1 MVCGQMFVMK
11 EGFALNRLKLLTMS
25 DIPTE
30 EVQWLWYPYLPRGK
44 ITIIQGDPGEGKTT
58 FVLALAALLTC
69 GLPMPGGAESL
80 PPMNI
85 IYQTAEDGLADT
97 VKPRLTALGAD
108 CSRVL
113 VIDESERELTLS
125 DHRIAQ
131 AIQETDAGLLVLD
144 PIQAYLGEGVD
155 MHRANEVRPVFK
167 RLGQLAE
174 QTSCAIVLVG
184 HMNKMQGV
192 KSAYR
197 GLGSIDFRAAARSV
211 LLVGRSREDS
221 ETRVVVHDKSSL
233 APEGASILFSLHSD
247 TGFSWNGFCDT
258 TASELL
264 SGSGSST
271 TKTEQAERLL
281 LELLKDG
288 EVASEELLKQ
298 SSALG
303 ISERTLKIAKQNQG
317 VVSVRRGDRWYA
329 TLPDTGQEGKGVT
342 C

>member
-1 MVCGQMFVMK
+1 MSK
-11 EGFALNRLKLLTMS
+11 LKLLTMS
-25 DIPTE
+25 DIPAE
-30 EVQWLWYPYLPRGK
+30 EVRWLWYPYLPRGK

-58 FVLALAALLTC
+58 FVLALASLLTR
-69 GLPMPGGAESL
+69 GLPVPGNTESQ

-125 DHRIAQ
+125 DRRLAQ
-131 AIQETDAGLLVLD
+131 AIQETGAGLLVLD
-144 PIQAYLGEGVD
+144 PIQAYLGDGVD
-155 MHRANEVRPVFK
+155 MHRANEVRPIFK

-174 QTSCAIVLVG
+174 QTGCAIVLVG
-184 HMNKMQGV
+184 HMNKMQGA

-211 LLVGRSREDS
+211 LLVGRSKDDA

-233 APEGASILFSLHSD
+233 APEGASILFSLHAD
-247 TGFSWNGFCDT
+247 TGFSWSGFCDT

-264 SGSGSST
+264 SGSSPAA

-281 LELLKDG
+281 LELLEKG
-288 EVASEELLKQ
+288 ESSSEELVRR

-317 VVSVRRGDRWYA
+317 VVSVRRGGRWYA
-329 TLPDTGQEGKGVT
+329 KLPDTSQEGKGVIR
-342 C
+342 

>member
-1 MVCGQMFVMK
+1 MNK
-11 EGFALNRLKLLTMS
+11 LKLLTMS
-25 DIPTE
+25 DIPVE
-30 EVQWLWYPYLPRGK
+30 EVRWLWYPYLPRGK

-58 FVLALAALLTC
+58 FVLALAALLTQ
-69 GLPMPGGAESL
+69 GLPMPGGADGQ

-125 DHRIAQ
+125 DRRLAQ
-131 AIQETDAGLLVLD
+131 AIDEAGAGLLVLD
-144 PIQAYLGEGVD
+144 PILAYLGDGVD
-155 MHRANEVRPVFK
+155 MHRANEVRPIFK

-174 QTSCAIVLVG
+174 RTGCAIVLVG
-184 HMNKMQGV
+184 HMDKMQGA

-211 LLVGRSREDS
+211 LLVGRSRDDS
-221 ETRVVVHDKSSL
+221 DVRVVVHDKSSL

-247 TGFSWNGFCDT
+247 TGFSWRGFCDT

-264 SGSGSST
+264 SGTGLSA
-271 TKTEQAERLL
+271 TKTKQAEHLL

-288 EVASEELLKQ
+288 EVASEELLKR

-317 VVSVRRGDRWYA
+317 VVSVRKGDRWY
-329 TLPDTGQEGKGVT
+329 TKLPDSG
-342 C
+342 

>member
-1 MVCGQMFVMK
+1 MNK
-11 EGFALNRLKLLTMS
+11 LKLLSMNN
-25 DIPTE
+25 IPAE
-30 EVQWLWYPYLPRGK
+30 DVRWLWHPYLPMGK
-44 ITIIQGDPGEGKTT
+44 ITIVQGDPGEGKTT
-58 FVLALAALLTC
+58 FVLALAALLTR
-69 GLPMPGGAESL
+69 GLPMPGSADNQ

-113 VIDESERELTLS
+113 VIDEGERGLTLS
-125 DHRIAQ
+125 DRRLAQ
-131 AIQETDAGLLVLD
+131 AIKATDAGLLVLD
-144 PIQAYLGEGVD
+144 PIQAYLGDGVD
-155 MHRANEVRPVFK
+155 MHRANEVRPIFK

-174 QTSCAIVLVG
+174 QTGCAILLVG

-211 LLVGRSREDS
+211 LLVGRSKDDS
-221 ETRVVVHDKSSL
+221 DVRVVVHDKSSL
-233 APEGASILFSLHSD
+233 APEGASILFSLRSD
-247 TGFSWNGFCDT
+247 TGFSWSGFCDT
-258 TASELL
+258 TANELL
-264 SGSGSST
+264 AGSGPST

-281 LELLKDG
+281 LVLLKDG
-288 EVASEELLKQ
+288 EVASEELLRQ

-329 TLPDTGQEGKGVT
+329 KLRDSSQGGKRVM

>member
-1 MVCGQMFVMK
+1 MNK
-11 EGFALNRLKLLTMS
+11 LKLLTMS
-25 DIPTE
+25 DIPAE
-30 EVQWLWYPYLPRGK
+30 EVRWLWYPYLPRGK
-44 ITIIQGDPGEGKTT
+44 ITIIQGVPGEGKTT
-58 FVLALAALLTC
+58 FVLALAAMLTR
-69 GLPMPGGAESL
+69 GLPMPGCTESR

-108 CSRVL
+108 CSKVL

-125 DHRIAQ
+125 DRRLAQ
-131 AIQETDAGLLVLD
+131 AIQETDAGLFVLD
-144 PIQAYLGEGVD
+144 PIQAYLGDGVD
-155 MHRANEVRPVFK
+155 MHRANEVRPIFN
-167 RLGQLAE
+167 RLGQLVE
-174 QTSCAIVLVG
+174 QTGCAIVLVG

-211 LLVGRSREDS
+211 LLVGRSKDDEQV
-221 ETRVVVHDKSSL
+221 RVVVHDKSSL
-233 APEGASILFSLHSD
+233 APEGKSILFSLHSD
-247 TGFSWNGFCDT
+247 TGFSWSGFCDT
-258 TASELL
+258 TANELL
-264 SGSGSST
+264 SGSGPSI

-288 EVASEELLKQ
+288 EVASEELVRR
-298 SSALG
+298 STALG

-317 VVSVRRGDRWYA
+317 VVSVRRGERWYA
-329 TLPDTGQEGKGVT
+329 RLSDPGQEGKGVT

>member
-1 MVCGQMFVMK
+1 MNK
-11 EGFALNRLKLLTMS
+11 LKLLTMS
-25 DIPTE
+25 DIPAE

-58 FVLALAALLTC
+58 FVLALAALLTQ
-69 GLPMPGGAESL
+69 GLPVPGGADGQ

-125 DHRIAQ
+125 DRRLAQ
-131 AIQETDAGLLVLD
+131 AIDEAGAGLLVLD
-144 PIQAYLGEGVD
+144 PIQAYLGDGVD
-155 MHRANEVRPVFK
+155 MHRANEVRPIFK

-174 QTSCAIVLVG
+174 RTSCAIVLVG
-184 HMNKMQGV
+184 HMNKMQGA

-211 LLVGRSREDS
+211 LLVGRSRDDS
-221 ETRVVVHDKSSL
+221 DVRVVVHDKSSL

-247 TGFSWNGFCDT
+247 TGFSWRGFCDT

-264 SGSGSST
+264 SGTGPSA

-288 EVASEELLKQ
+288 EVASEELLKR
-298 SSALG
+298 STALG

-317 VVSVRRGDRWYA
+317 VVSVRKCDRWY
-329 TLPDTGQEGKGVT
+329 TKLPDFG
-342 C
+342 

>member
-1 MVCGQMFVMK
+1 MSK
-11 EGFALNRLKLLTMS
+11 LKLLTMS
-25 DIPTE
+25 DIPAE
-30 EVQWLWYPYLPRGK
+30 EVRWLWYPYLPRGK

-58 FVLALAALLTC
+58 FVLALASLLTR
-69 GLPMPGGAESL
+69 GLPAPGNTESQ

-125 DHRIAQ
+125 DRRLAQ
-131 AIQETDAGLLVLD
+131 AIQETGAGLLVLD
-144 PIQAYLGEGVD
+144 PIQAYLGDGVD
-155 MHRANEVRPVFK
+155 MHRANEVRPIFK

-174 QTSCAIVLVG
+174 QTGCAIVLVG
-184 HMNKMQGV
+184 HMNKMQGA

-211 LLVGRSREDS
+211 LLVGRSKDDA

-233 APEGASILFSLHSD
+233 APEGASILFSLHAD
-247 TGFSWNGFCDT
+247 TGFSWSGFCDT

-264 SGSGSST
+264 SGSSPAA

-281 LELLKDG
+281 LELLEKG
-288 EVASEELLKQ
+288 EVSSEELVRR

-317 VVSVRRGDRWYA
+317 VVSIRRGGRWYA
-329 TLPDTGQEGKGVT
+329 KLPDTSQEGKGVMR
-342 C
+342 

>member
-1 MVCGQMFVMK
+1 MSK
-11 EGFALNRLKLLTMS
+11 LKLLTMS
-25 DIPTE
+25 DIPAE
-30 EVQWLWYPYLPRGK
+30 EVRWLWYPYLPRGK

-58 FVLALAALLTC
+58 FVLALASLLTR
-69 GLPMPGGAESL
+69 GLPVPGNTESQ

-125 DHRIAQ
+125 DRRLAQ
-131 AIQETDAGLLVLD
+131 AIQETGAGLLVLD
-144 PIQAYLGEGVD
+144 PIQAYLGDGVD
-155 MHRANEVRPVFK
+155 MHRANEVRPIFK

-174 QTSCAIVLVG
+174 QTGCAIVLVG
-184 HMNKMQGV
+184 HMNKMQGA

-211 LLVGRSREDS
+211 LLVGRSKDDA

-233 APEGASILFSLHSD
+233 APEGASILFSLHAD
-247 TGFSWNGFCDT
+247 TGFSWSGFCDT

-264 SGSGSST
+264 SGSSPAA

-281 LELLKDG
+281 LELLEKG
-288 EVASEELLKQ
+288 EISSEELVRR

-317 VVSVRRGDRWYA
+317 VVSVRGGGRWYA
-329 TLPDTGQEGKGVT
+329 KLPDTSQEGKGVIR
-342 C
+342 

>member
-1 MVCGQMFVMK
+1 MSK
-11 EGFALNRLKLLTMS
+11 LKLLTMS
-25 DIPTE
+25 DIPAE
-30 EVQWLWYPYLPRGK
+30 EVRWLWYPYLPRGK

-58 FVLALAALLTC
+58 FVLALASLLTR
-69 GLPMPGGAESL
+69 GLPAPGNTESQ

-125 DHRIAQ
+125 DRRLAQ
-131 AIQETDAGLLVLD
+131 AIQEPGAGLLVLD
-144 PIQAYLGEGVD
+144 PIQAYLGDGVD
-155 MHRANEVRPVFK
+155 MHRANEVRPIFK

-174 QTSCAIVLVG
+174 QTGCAIVLVG
-184 HMNKMQGV
+184 HMNKMQGA

-211 LLVGRSREDS
+211 LLVGRSKDDA

-233 APEGASILFSLHSD
+233 APEGASILFSLHAD
-247 TGFSWNGFCDT
+247 TGFSWSGFCDT

-264 SGSGSST
+264 SGSSPAA

-281 LELLKDG
+281 LELLEKG
-288 EVASEELLKQ
+288 EVSSEELVRR

-317 VVSVRRGDRWYA
+317 VVSVRRGGRWYA
-329 TLPDTGQEGKGVT
+329 KLPDTSQEGKGVMR
-342 C
+342 

>member
-1 MVCGQMFVMK
+1 MAKPNKQRG
-11 EGFALNRLKLLTMS
+11 GANLNKLKLLTMS
-25 DIPTE
+25 DIPAE
-30 EVQWLWYPYLPRGK
+30 EVRWLWYPYLPRGK

-58 FVLALAALLTC
+58 YVLALAALLTR
-69 GLPMPGGAESL
+69 GLPMPGCTESR

-108 CSRVL
+108 CSKVL
-113 VIDESERELTLS
+113 VIDESEQELTLS
-125 DHRIAQ
+125 DRRLAQ
-131 AIQETDAGLLVLD
+131 AIQETDAGLFVLD
-144 PIQAYLGEGVD
+144 PIQAYLGDGVD
-155 MHRANEVRPVFK
+155 MHRANEVRPIFK

-174 QTSCAIVLVG
+174 QTGCAIVLVG
-184 HMNKMQGV
+184 HMNKMQGG
-192 KSAYR
+192 KSAYC

-211 LLVGRSREDS
+211 LLVGRSKDDE
-221 ETRVVVHDKSSL
+221 EVRVVVHDKSSL
-233 APEGASILFSLHSD
+233 APEGKSILFSLHSD
-247 TGFSWNGFCDT
+247 TGFSWSGFCNT

-264 SGSGSST
+264 SGSGPST

-288 EVASEELLKQ
+288 EVASEELVRQ
-298 SSALG
+298 STALG

-317 VVSVRRGDRWYA
+317 VVSVRRGERWYA
-329 TLPDTGQEGKGVT
+329 RLPDPGRAGKGVT

>member
-1 MVCGQMFVMK
+1 MNK
-11 EGFALNRLKLLTMS
+11 LKLLTMS
-25 DIPTE
+25 DILAE
-30 EVQWLWYPYLPRGK
+30 EVRWLWYPYLPRGK
-44 ITIIQGDPGEGKTT
+44 ITIIQGDPGEGMTT
-58 FVLALAALLTC
+58 FVLALASLLTR
-69 GLPMPGGAESL
+69 GLPAPGNTESQ

-125 DHRIAQ
+125 DRRLAQ
-131 AIQETDAGLLVLD
+131 AIQETGAGLLVLD
-144 PIQAYLGEGVD
+144 PIQAYLGDGVD
-155 MHRANEVRPVFK
+155 MHRANEVRPIFK

-174 QTSCAIVLVG
+174 QTGCAIVLVG
-184 HMNKMQGV
+184 HMNKMQGA

-197 GLGSIDFRAAARSV
+197 GLGSIDFQAAARSV
-211 LLVGRSREDS
+211 LLVGRSKDDA

-233 APEGASILFSLHSD
+233 APEGASILFSLHAD
-247 TGFSWNGFCDT
+247 TGFSWSGFCDT

-264 SGSGSST
+264 SGSSPAA

-281 LELLKDG
+281 LELLEKG
-288 EVASEELLKQ
+288 EVSSEELVRR

-317 VVSVRRGDRWYA
+317 VVSVRRGGRWYA
-329 TLPDTGQEGKGVT
+329 KLPDTSQEGKGVMR
-342 C
+342 

>member
-1 MVCGQMFVMK
+1 MNK
-11 EGFALNRLKLLTMS
+11 LKLLSMS
-25 DIPTE
+25 DIPAE
-30 EVQWLWYPYLPRGK
+30 DVRWLWHPYLPMGK
-44 ITIIQGDPGEGKTT
+44 ITIVQGDPGEGKTT
-58 FVLALAALLTC
+58 FVLALAALLTR
-69 GLPMPGGAESL
+69 GLPMPGGADNQS
-80 PPMNI
+80 PMNI

-108 CSRVL
+108 CSKVL
-113 VIDESERELTLS
+113 VIDESERGLTLS
-125 DHRIAQ
+125 DRRLAQ
-131 AIQETDAGLLVLD
+131 AIKATDAGLLVLD
-144 PIQAYLGEGVD
+144 PIQAYLGDGVD
-155 MHRANEVRPVFK
+155 MHRANEVRPIFK

-174 QTSCAIVLVG
+174 QTGCAILLVG

-211 LLVGRSREDS
+211 LLVGRSKDDS
-221 ETRVVVHDKSSL
+221 DVRVVVHDKSSL
-233 APEGASILFSLHSD
+233 APEGASILFSLRSD
-247 TGFSWNGFCDT
+247 TGFSWSGFCDT
-258 TASELL
+258 TANELL
-264 SGSGSST
+264 AGSGPST

-288 EVASEELLKQ
+288 EVASEELLRQ

-329 TLPDTGQEGKGVT
+329 KLRDSSQGGKGVT

>member
-1 MVCGQMFVMK
+1 MNK
-11 EGFALNRLKLLTMS
+11 LKLLTMS
-25 DIPTE
+25 DIPAE
-30 EVQWLWYPYLPRGK
+30 EVRWLWYPYLPRGK

-58 FVLALAALLTC
+58 FVLALAALLTQ
-69 GLPMPGGAESL
+69 GLPMPGSADSQ

-113 VIDESERELTLS
+113 VIDESERELTLR
-125 DHRIAQ
+125 DRRLAQ
-131 AIQETDAGLLVLD
+131 AVEETGAGLLVLD
-144 PIQAYLGEGVD
+144 PIQAYLGDGVD
-155 MHRANEVRPVFK
+155 MHRANEVRPIFK

-174 QTSCAIVLVG
+174 QTGCAIVLVG
-184 HMNKMQGV
+184 HMNKMQGA

-211 LLVGRSREDS
+211 LLVGRARDDDCV
-221 ETRVVVHDKSSL
+221 RVVVHDKSSL
-233 APEGASILFSLHSD
+233 APEGASILFSLRTDS
-247 TGFSWNGFCDT
+247 GFSWSGFCDT

-264 SGSGSST
+264 SGNGPNT

-281 LELLKDG
+281 LELLKNG
-288 EVASEELLKQ
+288 EVASEELLAQ
-298 SSALG
+298 ASALG
-303 ISERTLKIAKQNQG
+303 ISERTLKIAKQNRG
-317 VVSVRRGDRWYA
+317 VVAVRRGDRWYA
-329 TLPDTGQEGKGVT
+329 RLPEEGKGVT

>member
-1 MVCGQMFVMK
+1 MNK
-11 EGFALNRLKLLTMS
+11 LKLLTMS
-25 DIPTE
+25 DIPAE
-30 EVQWLWYPYLPRGK
+30 EVRWLWYPYLPRGK

-58 FVLALAALLTC
+58 FVLALAALLTQ
-69 GLPMPGGAESL
+69 GLPVPGGAAGQ

-125 DHRIAQ
+125 DRRLAQ
-131 AIQETDAGLLVLD
+131 AVEGTGAGLLVLD
-144 PIQAYLGEGVD
+144 PIQAYLGDGVD
-155 MHRANEVRPVFK
+155 MHRANEVRPIFK

-174 QTSCAIVLVG
+174 RTGCAIVLVG
-184 HMNKMQGV
+184 HMNKMQGA

-211 LLVGRSREDS
+211 LLVGRSRDDS
-221 ETRVVVHDKSSL
+221 DVRVVVHDKSSL

-247 TGFSWNGFCDT
+247 TGFSWRGFCDT

-264 SGSGSST
+264 SGTGPSA
-271 TKTEQAERLL
+271 TKTKQAEHLL

-288 EVASEELLKQ
+288 EVASEELLKR

-317 VVSVRRGDRWYA
+317 VVSVRKGDRWY
-329 TLPDTGQEGKGVT
+329 TKLPDSG
-342 C
+342 

>member
-1 MVCGQMFVMK
+1 MVCGQMIEMK
-11 EGFALNRLKLLTMS
+11 EGFALNKLKLLTMS

-30 EVQWLWYPYLPRGK
+30 DVQWLWYPYLPRGK

-69 GLPMPGGAESL
+69 GLPMPGDAESL
-80 PPMNI
+80 PPLNI

-113 VIDESERELTLS
+113 VIDKSERELTLS

-131 AIQETDAGLLVLD
+131 AIQETDSGLLVLD

-155 MHRANEVRPVFK
+155 MHRANEVRPIFK

-174 QTSCAIVLVG
+174 QTGCAIVLVG

-211 LLVGRSREDS
+211 LLVGRSKDGP

-233 APEGASILFSLHSD
+233 SPEGASILFSLHSD
-247 TGFSWNGFCDT
+247 IGFSWDGFCDI

-281 LELLKDG
+281 LELLKHG

-329 TLPDTGQEGKGVT
+329 RLPDTGQEGKGAT

>member
-1 MVCGQMFVMK
+1 MVCGLTK
-11 EGFALNRLKLLTMS
+11 IRGGTNLNKLKLLTIS

-30 EVQWLWYPYLPRGK
+30 EVRWLWYPYFPRGK
-44 ITIIQGDPGEGKTT
+44 ITIVQGDPGEGKTT
-58 FVLALAALLTC
+58 FVLALAALLTR
-69 GLPMPGGAESL
+69 GLPMPGDTESL

-113 VIDESERELTLS
+113 VIDESEHELTLS
-125 DHRIAQ
+125 DWRLAQ
-131 AIQETDAGLLVLD
+131 ALQETGAGLLVLD

-155 MHRANEVRPVFK
+155 MHRANEVRPIFK

-174 QTSCAIVLVG
+174 QTGCAIVLVG
-184 HMNKMQGV
+184 HMNKMQGA

-211 LLVGRSREDS
+211 LLVGRSKDDP

-247 TGFSWNGFCDT
+247 TGFSWSGFCDT

-264 SGSGSST
+264 SGSGPST
-271 TKTEQAERLL
+271 TKTERAERLL

-288 EVASEELLKQ
+288 EVASEELVRR
-298 SSALG
+298 STALG

-317 VVSVRRGDRWYA
+317 VVSVRRGERWYA
-329 TLPDTGQEGKGVT
+329 RLSDPGQEGKGET

>member
-1 MVCGQMFVMK
+1 MSK
-11 EGFALNRLKLLTMS
+11 LKLLTMS
-25 DIPTE
+25 DIPAE
-30 EVQWLWYPYLPRGK
+30 EVRWLWYPYLPRGK

-58 FVLALAALLTC
+58 FVLALASLLTR
-69 GLPMPGGAESL
+69 GLPAPGNTESQ

-125 DHRIAQ
+125 DRRLAQ
-131 AIQETDAGLLVLD
+131 AIQETGAGLLVLD
-144 PIQAYLGEGVD
+144 PIQAYLGDGVD
-155 MHRANEVRPVFK
+155 MHRANEVRPIFK

-174 QTSCAIVLVG
+174 QTGCAIVLVG
-184 HMNKMQGV
+184 HMNKMQGA

-211 LLVGRSREDS
+211 LLVGRSKDDA
-221 ETRVVVHDKSSL
+221 ETRVVVHDKGSL
-233 APEGASILFSLHSD
+233 APEGASILFSLHAD
-247 TGFSWNGFCDT
+247 TGFSWSGFCDT

-264 SGSGSST
+264 SGSSPAA

-281 LELLKDG
+281 LELLEKG
-288 EVASEELLKQ
+288 EVSSEELVRR

-317 VVSVRRGDRWYA
+317 VVSIRRGGRWYA
-329 TLPDTGQEGKGVT
+329 KLPDTSQEGKGVMR
-342 C
+342 

>member
-1 MVCGQMFVMK
+1 MSK
-11 EGFALNRLKLLTMS
+11 LKLLTMS
-25 DIPTE
+25 DIPAE
-30 EVQWLWYPYLPRGK
+30 EVRWLWYPYLPRGK

-58 FVLALAALLTC
+58 FVLALASLLTR
-69 GLPMPGGAESL
+69 GLPVPGNTESQ

-125 DHRIAQ
+125 DRRLAQ
-131 AIQETDAGLLVLD
+131 AIQETGAGLLVLD
-144 PIQAYLGEGVD
+144 PIQAYLGDGVD
-155 MHRANEVRPVFK
+155 MHRANEVRPIFK

-174 QTSCAIVLVG
+174 QTGCAIVLVG
-184 HMNKMQGV
+184 HMNKMQGA

-211 LLVGRSREDS
+211 LLVGRSKDDA

-233 APEGASILFSLHSD
+233 APEGASILFSLHAD
-247 TGFSWNGFCDT
+247 TGFSWSGFCDT

-264 SGSGSST
+264 SGSSPAAT
-271 TKTEQAERLL
+271 QTEQAERLL
-281 LELLKDG
+281 LELLEKG
-288 EVASEELLKQ
+288 EISSEELVRR

-317 VVSVRRGDRWYA
+317 VVSVRRGGRWYA
-329 TLPDTGQEGKGVT
+329 KLPDTSQEGKGVIR
-342 C
+342 

>member
-1 MVCGQMFVMK
+1 M
-11 EGFALNRLKLLTMS
+11 
-25 DIPTE
+25 
-30 EVQWLWYPYLPRGK
+30 QWFWYPYLSRSK
-44 ITIIQGDPGEGKTT
+44 ITIIQCDPGEDKTT
-58 FVLALAALLTC
+58 IVLALAALLTC
-69 GLPMPGGAESL
+69 GLPMPGDAESL

-97 VKPRLTALGAD
+97 VKSRLTALGAD

-155 MHRANEVRPVFK
+155 MHRANEVRPIFK

-174 QTSCAIVLVG
+174 QTGCAIVLVG
-184 HMNKMQGV
+184 
-192 KSAYR
+192 
-197 GLGSIDFRAAARSV
+197 RSKD
-211 LLVGRSREDS
+211 DS
-221 ETRVVVHDKSSL
+221 ETRVAVHDKSSL

-264 SGSGSST
+264 SGSGSSA

-281 LELLKDG
+281 LELLKHG

-317 VVSVRRGDRWYA
+317 VVSVRRGDRWYD
-329 TLPDTGQEGKGVT
+329 TLPDSGQEGKRGT
-342 C
+342 G

>member
-1 MVCGQMFVMK
+1 MVYGLTTETK
-11 EGFALNRLKLLTMS
+11 GWSNLNKLKLLTMS
-25 DIPTE
+25 NIPAE
-30 EVQWLWYPYLPRGK
+30 EVRWLWYPYLPKGK
-44 ITIIQGDPGEGKTT
+44 ITIVQGDPGEGKTT
-58 FVLALAALLTC
+58 FVLALAALLTQ
-69 GLPMPGGAESL
+69 GLPMPGGADSQ
-80 PPMNI
+80 PPMSV

-125 DHRIAQ
+125 DQRLAQ
-131 AIQETDAGLLVLD
+131 AIQETGAGLLVLD
-144 PIQAYLGEGVD
+144 PIQAYLGDGVD
-155 MHRANEVRPVFK
+155 MHRANEVRPIFK

-174 QTSCAIVLVG
+174 QTGCAIVLVG
-184 HMNKMQGV
+184 HMNKMQGA

-211 LLVGRSREDS
+211 LLVGRSKDDS
-221 ETRVVVHDKSSL
+221 DVRVVVHDKSSL

-264 SGSGSST
+264 SYSGPST
-271 TKTEQAERLL
+271 TKTEQAECLL
-281 LELLKDG
+281 LELLKNG
-288 EVASEELLKQ
+288 EVASEELLRRT
-298 SSALG
+298 SALG
-303 ISERTLKIAKQNQG
+303 ISERTLKIAKQNRG
-317 VVSVRRGDRWYA
+317 VISVRRGDRWFA
-329 TLPDTGQEGKGVT
+329 KLPDTGQAGKGVT